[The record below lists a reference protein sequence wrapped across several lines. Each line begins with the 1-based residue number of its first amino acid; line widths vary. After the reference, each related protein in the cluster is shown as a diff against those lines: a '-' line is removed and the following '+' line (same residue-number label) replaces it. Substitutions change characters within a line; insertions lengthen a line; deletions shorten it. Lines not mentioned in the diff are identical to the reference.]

1 MLKSSSEAM
10 RANKTTRKALYRI
23 SSVAAAATLLESS
36 ALALAPGGGGGEGGG
51 GGMSGILLLLAIFG
65 IMYFLLIRP
74 QQKRQKDVKQM
85 QSNLKV
91 GDRVTTTG
99 GIHGKIAAVS
109 DTTVSLKVAEK
120 LTIEVDRNAISG
132 IRSAETSASD

>member
-1 MLKSSSEAM
+1 M
-10 RANKTTRKALYRI
+10 RADKTTRRALFRI
-23 SSVAAAATLLESS
+23 SSVAAAALLLESF
-36 ALALAPGGGGGEGGG
+36 AYALAPGGGGGEGGG
-51 GGMSGILLLLAIFG
+51 GMSGMLLLFVIFG

-99 GIHGKIAAVS
+99 GIHGKVATVS

-120 LTIEVDRNAISG
+120 VTIEVDRNAIAG